1 MLMKQAIALLLISLI
16 CQTSTNAQIRPQ
28 YYKPEKPGKHIGG
41 ITRAGFTCIGAGA
54 ISFFAGDKKIE
65 MDTRHD
71 PSIGV
76 GDGITPVI
84 LGLVSVISGLGL
96 TIGGAIHDGHVYR
109 KSQRLSVV
117 SPRSNQIGVAYNF

>member
-1 MLMKQAIALLLISLI
+1 MKHLTLLLLISLI
-16 CQTSTNAQIRPQ
+16 YHSNADGQIRQQ

-41 ITRAGFTCIGAGA
+41 VTRAGFICIGAGA

-65 MDTRHD
+65 MDTKHD

-76 GDGITPVI
+76 GNGITPVV

-96 TIGGAIHDGHVYR
+96 TIGGAVHDGHVYR
-109 KSQRLSVV
+109 KGKRLSLVLQKW
-117 SPRSNQIGVAYNF
+117 NQVGLAYNF